1 MVLILMTLSDLWPR
15 FQGHDIIQWQKNLKM
30 AQDTAVLGMADQKKV
45 VYALSS
51 GAIFNDTEWPPTQT
65 SR

>member
-1 MVLILMTLSDLWPR
+1 
-15 FQGHDIIQWQKNLKM
+15 M